1 VYFALYT
8 EILGPHDD
16 LGSVSSAA
24 VSTAGTVCDGSAGNF
39 PNTGP
44 VVRISHSSSAEGP
57 VISSPFPKDNV
68 STYVINN
75 CSLTFQPVKPQPS
88 FAPSQVSCFYR
99 WSLIW

>member
-16 LGSVSSAA
+16 SGSVSSAA

-44 VVRISHSSSAEGP
+44 VVRESHSSSAEGP
-57 VISSPFPKDNV
+57 VISSPVPKDNV
-68 STYVINN
+68 STGEG
-75 CSLTFQPVKPQPS
+75 F
-88 FAPSQVSCFYR
+88 
-99 WSLIW
+99 